1 MSIMRPKARMT
12 VYAAFFGEGTP
23 AINVYDFDRKRLE
36 VLLSDRRA
44 NGEAHEDERIVRCTV
59 DFYRRKLQE
68 HGFPVPTG
76 LLP

>member
-1 MSIMRPKARMT
+1 MSIMRPKGRMT
-12 VYAAFFGEGTP
+12 VYAAFFGADVP
-23 AINVYDFDRKRLE
+23 AINVYDFDRRRLE
-36 VLLSDRRA
+36 TLVGDRRA

-68 HGFPVPTG
+68 HGLPIPGG